1 MINSYIAL
9 DLETTGLNPKQDKI
23 IEIGAVRVE
32 NGQETG
38 RFPHHAESTQGTGGA
53 DYGTDRHCLGYV
65 ERCPRYWGYS

>member
-38 RFPHHAESTQGTGGA
+38 RFHTMLNPQGTGGA
-53 DYGTDRHCLGYV
+53 DYGTNRHCLGYV